1 MPVPIIFVP
10 GVFRIVST
18 PFTESTGAQPPKVLK
33 TAVEVFANLRQLQ
46 QSHDPLVISFPER
59 SQRFQSY
66 LVEVNRERGLIALDE
81 LVPNDGER
89 FIKNGE
95 SFNIEGFHEGVRIA
109 WKCEQKVQIGELE
122 GARCYWSALPAEV
135 LYHQRRNAFRVP
147 LKPGRLLAIEL
158 TGDKLKNGI
167 RGQLLDMSA
176 TGCKLR
182 FQGDLCNRLQPGQVY
197 EHLSLQLPLG
207 PLTTAAELRHLS
219 YQDKLDVTFA
229 GMRFA
234 NIDGLAQRQVERFV
248 FQLQRD
254 ARQLD

>member
-1 MPVPIIFVP
+1 MLVPIIFVP

-46 QSHDPLVISFPER
+46 QSHDPLIISFPER
-59 SQRFQSY
+59 SQQFQSY
-66 LVEVNRERGLIALDE
+66 LVEVNRERGLLALDE

-89 FIKNGE
+89 FIQNGE
-95 SFNIEGFHEGVRIA
+95 SFNVEGFHEGVRIA

-135 LYHQRRNAFRVP
+135 IYHQRRNAFRAP
-147 LKPGRLLAIEL
+147 LKQGPSIGIEL
-158 TGDKLKNGI
+158 AGSKLSKGI
-167 RGQLLDMSA
+167 KGQLLDMSA

-182 FQGDLCNRLQPGQVY
+182 FQGDLNNRLQSGEVY
-197 EHLSLQLPLG
+197 EQLTLQLPFG
-207 PLTTAAELRHLS
+207 SITTAAELRYLS
-219 YQDKLDVTFA
+219 YQDKLDVTYA
-229 GMRFA
+229 GLRFFRLE
-234 NIDGLAQRQVERFV
+234 GLAQRQIERFV

-254 ARQLD
+254 ARQQD